1 MLTSSER
8 NEWIQKIQQL
18 PPKLET
24 AVVGLSDAQLD
35 TPTGEGKWTSRQI
48 AHHIAD
54 ANLNAYSR
62 MKLIVTE
69 EKPILKPYNQDQWA
83 VLTDCKNGRIESSL
97 MLIKGLN
104 ERWSIFLRS
113 LPETSWTR
121 EGIHLQNGKVT
132 LDDVLRI
139 YSKHGETHV
148 QQIISFREK
157 MKW

>member
-1 MLTSSER
+1 MLTTSER
-8 NEWIQKIQQL
+8 NECIQKIQQL
-18 PPKLET
+18 PLKLET
-24 AVVGLSDAQLD
+24 AVKGLSDAQLN
-35 TPTGEGKWTSRQI
+35 TPTGEGKWTGRQI

-54 ANLNAYSR
+54 ANLNAYAR

-83 VLTDCKNGRIESSL
+83 ALADSQNGSVEPTLT
-97 MLIKGLN
+97 LIKGLN

-113 LPETSWTR
+113 LPETCWTR
-121 EGIHLQNGKVT
+121 EGIHLENGKVT

-139 YSKHGETHV
+139 YSRHGETHV

>member
-1 MLTSSER
+1 MLTTTER

-18 PPKLET
+18 PLKLEN
-24 AVVGLSDAQLD
+24 AVKGLSDAQLD

-54 ANLNAYSR
+54 ANINAYSR

-69 EKPILKPYNQDQWA
+69 EKPILKPYNQDRWA
-83 VLTDCKNGRIESSL
+83 ALADCKNGRIESTL
-97 MLIKGLN
+97 KIIDGLH
-104 ERWSIFLRS
+104 ERWVIFLNS
-113 LPETSWTR
+113 LPETIWAR
-121 EGIHLQNGKVT
+121 EGIHLENGKVM
-132 LDDVLRI
+132 LEDVLRI
-139 YSKHGETHV
+139 YSKHGETHL